1 MHINETGYK
10 RESSVD
16 SWYAVRKHIFVFV
29 EICVKL
35 VVHILCLMY
44 VQYNMKYVMLCN
56 IGSKKLAS
64 MPAGGAAATASTT
77 ATTSAAPAAGLMSLY
92 LRT

>member
-1 MHINETGYK
+1 
-10 RESSVD
+10 
-16 SWYAVRKHIFVFV
+16 
-29 EICVKL
+29 
-35 VVHILCLMY
+35 
-44 VQYNMKYVMLCN
+44 MKYVMLCN